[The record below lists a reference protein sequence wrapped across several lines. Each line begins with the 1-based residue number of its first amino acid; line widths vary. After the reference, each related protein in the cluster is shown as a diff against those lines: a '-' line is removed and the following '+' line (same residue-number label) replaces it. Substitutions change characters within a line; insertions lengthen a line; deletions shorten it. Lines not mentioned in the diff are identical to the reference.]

1 MKSNRKVWILLD
13 DDRALL
19 EIVTTLSDIWGKEP
33 LAMRGGTE
41 AMAWLK
47 NFREGRYTGQ
57 IPELALIDIR
67 MPGGPQGD
75 EVAREMRLTPGL
87 RGMAIV
93 LMTANFYDG
102 TQESHLLSETGA
114 DAFVR
119 KPFPVLD
126 DLKKTLDRA
135 INKRAPMQVKV
146 PGTGGLHG
154 K

>member
-19 EIVTTLSDIWGKEP
+19 EIVTTLADIWGKEP
-33 LAMRGGTE
+33 LALRGGNE

-47 NFREGRYTGQ
+47 DFREGRYAGQ
-57 IPELALIDIR
+57 TPELALMDIR

-75 EVAREMRLTPGL
+75 EVAREMRMTSGL
-87 RGMAIV
+87 RRMAIV

-102 TQESHLLSETGA
+102 TQESHLLAETGA

-135 INKRAPMQVKV
+135 IHKRTSSQLQ
-146 PGTGGLHG
+146 GTQRLR
-154 K
+154 

>member
-1 MKSNRKVWILLD
+1 MSNRKVWILLD

-19 EIVTTLSDIWGKEP
+19 EIVMTLADIWGKQP
-33 LAMRGGTE
+33 LGLHGGNE
-41 AMAWLK
+41 AMAWIK
-47 NFREGRYTGQ
+47 DFRDGRYTGPT
-57 IPELALIDIR
+57 PELALLDIR

-75 EVAREMRLTPGL
+75 EVAREMRITPGL

-102 TQESHLLSETGA
+102 TQESHLLAETGA

-135 INKRAPMQVKV
+135 INKRISMQIRAAQ
-146 PGTGGLHG
+146 GTHNLH
-154 K
+154 